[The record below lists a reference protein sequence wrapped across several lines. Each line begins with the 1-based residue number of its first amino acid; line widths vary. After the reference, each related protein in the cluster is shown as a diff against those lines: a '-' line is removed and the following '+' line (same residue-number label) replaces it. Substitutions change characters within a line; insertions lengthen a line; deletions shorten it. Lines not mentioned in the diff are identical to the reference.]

1 ATYTLGWIA
10 EMCVS
15 AFGILFFVARRPGYD
30 GKLVVENPELEE
42 ALVKELPEV
51 PVEKWP
57 SRVRGLSLGLGAGL
71 LAGMLVGIAEGLVV
85 VADGGGRVG
94 WGVMAYG
101 AVAYGIL
108 CGLMGGGAMFASAWL
123 GRLMRREAVDEPQA
137 FARTTGLFVGLLGF
151 ALSAFRIRRDVF
163 HEELAWKSVDGLL
176 VLGGCA
182 VAAAAVY
189 FALSFGLRLWT
200 RGRAGRF
207 MLRAW
212 GTPAFVAGTVALL
225 VGASLTVGQPQA
237 EA

>member
-1 ATYTLGWIA
+1 VCAAQAMALPITPTVIFFASSIVIMSTIVPLSFNGMGVREATAAGVLATVGGVSAGLAAATYTLGWIA

-137 FARTTGLFVGLLGF
+137 FARTTGLFVGLFGF
-151 ALSAFRIRRDVF
+151 ALSAFRIRR
-163 HEELAWKSVDGLL
+163 A
-176 VLGGCA
+176 
-182 VAAAAVY
+182 
-189 FALSFGLRLWT
+189 
-200 RGRAGRF
+200 
-207 MLRAW
+207 
-212 GTPAFVAGTVALL
+212 
-225 VGASLTVGQPQA
+225 
-237 EA
+237 